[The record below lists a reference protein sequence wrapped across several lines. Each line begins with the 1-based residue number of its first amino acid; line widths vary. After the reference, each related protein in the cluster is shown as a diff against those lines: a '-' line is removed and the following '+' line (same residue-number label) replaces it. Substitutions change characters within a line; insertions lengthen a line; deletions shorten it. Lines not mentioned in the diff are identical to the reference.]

1 MSKKEKII
9 LLVLIA
15 IFASILIFIIVNFA
29 FLGNNLN
36 NNSFGNMPPDMKDGM
51 EQMMPPG
58 GFMEENKEKKTKKE
72 DVDSGKDVSDEI
84 IDLSKHTSNITIS
97 KSGNYTLTGK
107 FSYSVLVDADGEV
120 TLTLDNVEIEND
132 SNSAIA
138 NISKNTLNINVLE
151 NTNNILK
158 DGGSSEFDGCIYSEE
173 KLVIDGKGNLEIYG
187 RQEDGEG
194 IATTD
199 NDITINGGNIKVES
213 KDDGLNAGGDN
224 GGTITINGGNVY
236 IKAEGD
242 GIDSN
247 KNVFING
254 GYVYAIGSAKGG
266 DAGIDTDAGFEIN
279 GGTVIALGSDM
290 LEKPL
295 ESSKQKYT
303 CFNLDSVIK
312 SGSDIVLKDK
322 NEKEIISFKAD
333 EDFKTL
339 VISNEKVLDNDFVL
353 YANGEKINIK

>member
-15 IFASILIFIIVNFA
+15 IFACILIFMIVNFV
-29 FLGNNLN
+29 FLGNDFN
-36 NNSFGNMPPDMKDGM
+36 NNFRNVPPDIKNGIG
-51 EQMMPPG
+51 QMMQPG
-58 GFMEENKEKKTKKE
+58 GFMEENKEKETKKE
-72 DVDSGKDVSDEI
+72 DVDSGKDISDEI
-84 IDLSKHTSNITIS
+84 IDLSDHTSNITIS

-107 FSYSVLVDADGEV
+107 FSYSVLVDAPGEV
-120 TLTLDNVEIEND
+120 TINLDNVEIENS
-132 SNSAIA
+132 SNAAIA
-138 NISKNTLNINVLE
+138 NISKNTLNINILE

-158 DGGSSEFDGCIYSEE
+158 DGGSSEFDGCIYSEG
-173 KLVIDGKGNLEIYG
+173 KLVIDGKGSLEIYG

-236 IKAEGD
+236 VKANGD

-295 ESSKQKYT
+295 ESSKQKYA

-322 NEKEIISFKAD
+322 NEKEIISFKTD
-333 EDFKTL
+333 EDFRTL
-339 VISNEKVLDNDFVL
+339 IISNEKVLNNDFVL
-353 YANGEKINIK
+353 YANNEKINVK